1 MHIRRD
7 GMTHTGRSWLKK
19 EYRLRPVAGRM
30 QKGVPWEAM
39 IVWGTFSRSV
49 LRRVLFI
56 LVARVT

>member
-1 MHIRRD
+1 
-7 GMTHTGRSWLKK
+7 MTHTGRSWLKK